1 MSDVDDDKLPD
12 DLADWL
18 GPAKELRGP
27 PPDVRARMTSR
38 LLAALPSGPGGGGSG
53 ARPEPPAS
61 QAPPAR
67 MPQIPAW
74 IAAAT
79 FVLGVGAG
87 ALATSPRATTTTPTT
102 SAAVASTPVASASP
116 SERSPGTSP
125 APSEP
130 SATLRPE
137 DLPTAATGALAP
149 PRPSASTPRAPG
161 GGDLAAERAVLDVAR
176 TALGRGDP
184 AHALASTDEHARRFP
199 RGALAEEREAI
210 AVQALAQSGR
220 AEEARSR
227 ALRFKKDHPESILLP
242 AVLAAGAVP

>member
-12 DLADWL
+12 DLAAWL
-18 GPAKELRGP
+18 GPAKELHGP

-38 LLAALPSGPGGGGSG
+38 LLAALPTGPGGGGSG

-61 QAPPAR
+61 PAPPTR

-87 ALATSPRATTTTPTT
+87 ALATSPHATKTTPNAETSTTPSPSAALSVGSAGT
-102 SAAVASTPVASASP
+102 SAAP
-116 SERSPGTSP
+116 SET
-125 APSEP
+125 

-137 DLPTAATGALAP
+137 DLPTAATGALAAP
-149 PRPSASTPRAPG
+149 KPTVTTPRTPG
-161 GGDLAAERAVLDVAR
+161 GGDLSAERAVLDVAR

-199 RGALAEEREAI
+199 RGALSEEREAI

-220 AEEARSR
+220 ADEARSR

>member
-18 GPAKELRGP
+18 GAAKEVRGP
-27 PPDVRARMTSR
+27 SPEVRARMTSR
-38 LLAALPSGPGGGGSG
+38 MLAALPVGPGGGGGGTTSS
-53 ARPEPPAS
+53 PT
-61 QAPPAR
+61 PPAR
-67 MPQIPAW
+67 PAALPGMPQIPAW

-79 FVLGVGAG
+79 FVLGMGAG
-87 ALATSPRATTTTPTT
+87 ALVTSGPTAPPKATESLAPT
-102 SAAVASTPVASASP
+102 SAQSALAALPKTTEGAASGGSS
-116 SERSPGTSP
+116 
-125 APSEP
+125 
-130 SATLRPE
+130 TLRPE
-137 DLPTAATGALAP
+137 DLPAASVAP
-149 PRPSASTPRAPG
+149 PPSKPSATPSRAAG
-161 GGDLAAERAVLDVAR
+161 GSDLSAERAVLDVAR

-199 RGALAEEREAI
+199 RGALSEEREAI

-220 AEEARSR
+220 ADEARSR